1 MRVTVKTPLTLSLSP
16 SEGERVAARSGEGNS
31 FPHRL
36 TEQAFTR
43 LDLIVLIGL
52 LCLMATWL
60 GCYHFGERGRTAS
73 CTQKIA
79 ALGKAMQ
86 SFSDDHN
93 GALPAAGIEQ
103 PYQAWDS
110 QIALYLPRKLVSNGL
125 DPAFRCPS
133 DQLARTRPRSY
144 AMSGHNMGLENWPLG
159 TESRTGVGL
168 TWTRASIQSLLGD
181 AVVAAA
187 QTNSTLLALVK
198 VSTLPAPVE
207 TLLLTEAINAANNL
221 KDIRGATVS
230 GSGAQMEGL
239 KSDQPKFHY
248 GKFNYL
254 MADGH
259 IESLSPFLVQTLSG
273 HAGIWTVK
281 AGD

>member
-1 MRVTVKTPLTLSLSP
+1 MRVAQANPLTPSLSP
-16 SEGERVAARSGEGNS
+16 SEGERVAVRSGEGNS
-31 FPHRL
+31 FSPCSSQH
-36 TEQAFTR
+36 AFTR

-52 LCLMATWL
+52 LCFMATWL
-60 GCYHFGERGRTAS
+60 GCHHFGERGRTAN
-73 CTQKIA
+73 CAQKLA

-86 SFSDDHN
+86 NFSDEHN

-110 QIALYLPRKLVSNGL
+110 QIALYLPRKLVSSGL

-133 DQLARTRPRSY
+133 DQLVRTRPRSY

-159 TESRTGVGL
+159 AESRTGVGL
-168 TWTRASIQSLLGD
+168 TWTRASIQRLLGD
-181 AVVAAA
+181 AMVAAA
-187 QTNSTLLALVK
+187 QTNSSLLALVK
-198 VSTLPAPVE
+198 VSALPAPAE
-207 TLLLTEAINAANNL
+207 TLLLTEAINATNNL
-221 KDIRGATVS
+221 KDIRGAAVS
-230 GSGAQMEGL
+230 GSGPQMEGL
-239 KSDQPKFHY
+239 KANQLRFHY
-248 GKFNYL
+248 GQFNYL

-273 HAGIWTVK
+273 NAGIWTVK